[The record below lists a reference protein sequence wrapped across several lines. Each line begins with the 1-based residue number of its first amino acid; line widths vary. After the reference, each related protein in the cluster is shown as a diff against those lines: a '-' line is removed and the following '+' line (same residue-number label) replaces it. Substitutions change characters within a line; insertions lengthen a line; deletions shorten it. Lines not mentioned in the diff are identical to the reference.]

1 MPGAA
6 KGIAIL
12 TVLSVAS
19 VQAFDPGHIPSDSWL
34 TGHSFRHGDIEDAL
48 TPWIMNR
55 QNVTNGWDFKDGDV
69 NQIYFGN
76 WLRDYSQVIDTG
88 SLKVF
93 DANTLVTVV
102 TVLGYLQFGTSS
114 GPFQVNSERLGVYLP
129 VEHIDNPRN
138 YADGQDARKYD
149 PRLRPPVNPKELLID
164 PKTGMKNY
172 MMNDSGGWDTSKAFI
187 RRQLQAAATRGRA
200 ATAANSDEM
209 KSEASRLLGSALHP
223 LEDFLAHSNFLELT
237 LIHLG
242 YHDVFPFVGNQT
254 RILSP
259 AGKNVYPVVTGTFGS
274 SDMVVS
280 FLGGIADY
288 LSQQSVPSLKEKAQ
302 KTTSNAGLRQ
312 KYGKQNI
319 GKLETIQ
326 DLLGELTGQA
336 KHKAA
341 ALRDYGPSS
350 TRASKR
356 ERRELRE
363 KTKKYDAVHL
373 AVQRDLGVVASIL
386 KAVGL
391 DRDGDGDVDED
402 DLTKALAK
410 VVVLKDEVKA
420 KVVDGFGDVVEN
432 AKGVLGDLEANLD
445 VFVSQSLQK
454 LITPLVSLINKKIEQ
469 LMNTVITGS
478 DAQWEVFNTTTSTD
492 PTHSLLSK
500 DHFRTILNEPAGL
513 IARMVTVNTVDKMV
527 RVWENPTADVN
538 AAINDILQCIFHPEF
553 PQRGGSDIQNA
564 MIGSVETWLN
574 TMTPQDQAETLR
586 RLTKDSIASMGN
598 VRL

>member
-1 MPGAA
+1 
-6 KGIAIL
+6 
-12 TVLSVAS
+12 
-19 VQAFDPGHIPSDSWL
+19 
-34 TGHSFRHGDIEDAL
+34 
-48 TPWIMNR
+48 
-55 QNVTNGWDFKDGDV
+55 
-69 NQIYFGN
+69 
-76 WLRDYSQVIDTG
+76 
-88 SLKVF
+88 
-93 DANTLVTVV
+93 
-102 TVLGYLQFGTSS
+102 
-114 GPFQVNSERLGVYLP
+114 
-129 VEHIDNPRN
+129 
-138 YADGQDARKYD
+138 
-149 PRLRPPVNPKELLID
+149 
-164 PKTGMKNY
+164 

-200 ATAANSDEM
+200 ARAANSDEM
-209 KSEASRLLGSALHP
+209 KSEAYRLLGSALHP
-223 LEDFLAHSNFLELT
+223 LEDFLAHSNFLELM

-242 YHDVFPFVGNQT
+242 HNDVFPFVGNQT
-254 RILSP
+254 QILSP
-259 AGKNVYPVVTGTFGS
+259 AGKNVYPMVTGTFGS

-302 KTTSNAGLRQ
+302 NTTSNAGLRQ
-312 KYGKQNI
+312 KYGTQNI

-326 DLLGELTGQA
+326 DLLGELTAQA
-336 KHKAA
+336 KHKTV

-356 ERRELRE
+356 ERRELRD
-363 KTKKYDAVHL
+363 KTKRYDAVHL

-391 DRDGDGDVDED
+391 DKDGDGDVDED

-410 VVVLKDEVKA
+410 VVVLKDQVKA
-420 KVVDGFGDVVEN
+420 KVVDGFGDVVG
-432 AKGVLGDLEANLD
+432 KGVLGDLEANLD

-454 LITPLVSLINKKIEQ
+454 LITPLVSLINKKVEQ
-469 LMNTVITGS
+469 LMDTVITGS

-513 IARMVTVNTVDKMV
+513 IARLVSVNTADKMV
-527 RVWENPTADVN
+527 RVWENPTADVD
-538 AAINDILQCIFHPEF
+538 AAISDILQCIFHPDF
-553 PQRGGSDIQNA
+553 PQPGGSDIQDA

-574 TMTPQDQAETLR
+574 TMTPQDQTETLR